1 MRLAVIAAVVALA
14 VGLLVGYLMWGRPA
28 DMASR
33 EVEGMR
39 LQQAQQADEIRRLQ
53 QALEA
58 EREQRQRLEEVVS
71 RGRK

>member
-1 MRLAVIAAVVALA
+1 MRLAAVAAVAALA
-14 VGLLVGYLMWGRPA
+14 IGLLVGYLMWGRPA

-33 EVEGMR
+33 EVESMR